1 MAHVFITGAG
11 RGIGL
16 ALAKVFAESGHQV
29 STGVRDPE
37 KVKSLLPFSSVI
49 ALDVADERSVAQLAD
64 HFRNEVVDIVINN
77 AGVIGPQRQSTT
89 DMDFA
94 GFLDALNINTLGPLR
109 VTQGMLPSLR
119 RSKAARIAIISSR
132 MGSLSHAAS
141 DRIAYRASKA
151 AVNKVSQGLA
161 TDLAADGITV
171 AAFHPGWV
179 RTDMGGGNAD
189 IDVTESA
196 AGIKAVI
203 DSLTLAQTGQFW
215 NYDGTKIAW

>member
-1 MAHVFITGAG
+1 
-11 RGIGL
+11 
-16 ALAKVFAESGHQV
+16 
-29 STGVRDPE
+29 
-37 KVKSLLPFSSVI
+37 
-49 ALDVADERSVAQLAD
+49 
-64 HFRNEVVDIVINN
+64 
-77 AGVIGPQRQSTT
+77 
-89 DMDFA
+89 
-94 GFLDALNINTLGPLR
+94 
-109 VTQGMLPSLR
+109 
-119 RSKAARIAIISSR
+119 
-132 MGSLSHAAS
+132 
-141 DRIAYRASKA
+141 
-151 AVNKVSQGLA
+151 VNKVSQGLA